1 MNGWMLQ
8 W

>member
-1 MNGWMLQ
+1 MLGWMLQ